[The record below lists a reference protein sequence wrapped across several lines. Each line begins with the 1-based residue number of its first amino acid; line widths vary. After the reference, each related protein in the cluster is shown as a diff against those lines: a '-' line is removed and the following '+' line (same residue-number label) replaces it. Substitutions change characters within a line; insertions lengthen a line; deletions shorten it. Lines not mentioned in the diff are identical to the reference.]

1 MELEPNRKGL
11 EKKFFELCESVVA
24 ENNLRLYDMDFFPVS
39 SELRVFIY
47 HPETMTAKLD
57 DCVAI
62 DHALTPF
69 IDSLEWMPESLT
81 LEVSSPG
88 LFRRLRTKE
97 HFASSIN
104 QRIALTLASVDEL
117 EGLEVA
123 EKNKL
128 KRGKQII
135 AVLQELG
142 TETITCLI
150 NDKKVKVNF
159 SNIKK
164 ANLEPEI

>member
-24 ENNLRLYDMDFFPVS
+24 ENNLRLYDMDFFPVN

-117 EGLEVA
+117 EGLEVV

-135 AVLQELG
+135 AILQELG